1 MQTADGALHLPAI
14 GSILIAIR
22 PHQEGCLSVGY
33 FGCRVRGSMKNWS
46 YTYTNEREKA
56 KILDCCLTCRAR
68 NKLSVENNIKY
79 RNDSEQA

>member
-56 KILDCCLTCRAR
+56 KR
-68 NKLSVENNIKY
+68 Y
-79 RNDSEQA
+79 